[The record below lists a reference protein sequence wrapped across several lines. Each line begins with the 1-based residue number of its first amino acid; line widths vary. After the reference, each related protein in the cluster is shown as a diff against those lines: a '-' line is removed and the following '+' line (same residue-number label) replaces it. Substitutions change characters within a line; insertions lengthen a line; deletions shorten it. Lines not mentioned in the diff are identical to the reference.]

1 MNSKHYK
8 TLVAIFTDPV
18 NGNLGW
24 HKIEALF
31 IALGCEI
38 VEGNGSRVTFIYI
51 KWRTRRFPP
60 SAPKQHCGIGYLMP
74 EPF

>member
-38 VEGNGSRVTFIYI
+38 VEGNGSRVTF
-51 KWRTRRFPP
+51 RLNGERADFHRPHP
-60 SAPKQHCGIGYLMP
+60 SSTAVSGT
-74 EPF
+74 

>member
-18 NGNLGW
+18 NGNLEW

-38 VEGNGSRVTFIYI
+38 VEGNCSRVTIE
-51 KWRTRRFPP
+51 WRTRRFPP
-60 SAPKQHCGIGYLMP
+60 SAPKQGSTAVSGT
-74 EPF
+74 